1 VSSAELVAQIRS
13 NIEILL
19 SIKPNDKPA
28 ATLQSLESME
38 GFPNETHSVQSLLS
52 NYNTD
57 INKLDARSKLV
68 VPSVIDANKH
78 LTETLPQQEHRET
91 TRSDMSLN
99 TV

>member
-1 VSSAELVAQIRS
+1 MSSAELVAQIRS

-19 SIKPNDKPA
+19 SIKPNDKP